1 MLKIPDSD
9 RERGRFLKQALSYFS
24 AISDHI
30 SAVFTE
36 FVVQRLMENKNQE
49 NIDFVELEI
58 ENILDICSE
67 NKVSLVLERFLS
79 LKFEEND
86 KVIEKHETSKFTL
99 SEHLVGLLRDC
110 LDRAMVIQKNE
121 DLKNDNE
128 DRELLELRAAIGTSL
143 SLLQDII
150 SAKSK

>member
-1 MLKIPDSD
+1 
-9 RERGRFLKQALSYFS
+9 
-24 AISDHI
+24 
-30 SAVFTE
+30 
-36 FVVQRLMENKNQE
+36 MENKNQE

-121 DLKNDNE
+121 DLENDNE